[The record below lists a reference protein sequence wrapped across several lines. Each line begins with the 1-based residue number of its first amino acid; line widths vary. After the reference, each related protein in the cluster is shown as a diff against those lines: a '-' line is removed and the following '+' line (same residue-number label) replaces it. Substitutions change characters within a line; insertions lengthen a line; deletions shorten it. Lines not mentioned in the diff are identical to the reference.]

1 MIKNKQQ
8 ITIIIPAYN
17 EEKNILLFYEEN
29 QRVIRS
35 LNDYN
40 WEFIFVDDGSNDG
53 TWNIIEKISNKDS
66 HVKGVRLSR
75 HFGKEIALTAGV
87 ESAINPDA
95 VILMDADLQH
105 PPAVVPDLIKQ
116 WELGFQI
123 VNTQRKSIQ
132 YSFLRET
139 GSKLFYFMLNKF
151 STLDIQSKTT
161 DFRLLDKKVLRV
173 LKTFSERNRFF
184 RGIVDWMG
192 FKKTSIM
199 FDSPKRNDGESTFSF
214 RELFALAINS
224 FTSFSMAPLRLTG
237 YLGLVVT
244 TIASLL
250 LTYMIFSH
258 LILGLTLFTKLAYFV
273 VFNTLLFGIVL
284 AALGMIALYIGNI
297 QTEVVG
303 RPLYIIQNRVGF
315 LEK

>member
-8 ITIIIPAYN
+8 ITIITPAYN

>member
-1 MIKNKQQ
+1 MIKNKQK
-8 ITIIIPAYN
+8 ITIIVPAYN
-17 EEKNILLFYEEN
+17 EEMNILLFYEEN
-29 QRVIRS
+29 RKIIRD
-35 LNDYN
+35 LDVYN
-40 WEFIFVDDGSNDG
+40 WEFVFVDDGSSDG

-75 HFGKEIALTAGV
+75 HFGKEVALTAGV
-87 ESAINPDA
+87 ESAVNPDA

-105 PPAVVPDLIKQ
+105 PPAVVPELIKQ

-123 VNTQRKSIQ
+123 VNTQRKSIK

-139 GSKLFYFMLNKF
+139 GSRLFYFMLNKF
-151 STLDIQSKTT
+151 STLDIQSKAT
-161 DFRLLDKKVLRV
+161 DFRLLDREVLKI

-244 TIASLL
+244 TIVDIHD
-250 LTYMIFSH
+250 IFTSD
-258 LILGLTLFTKLAYFV
+258 IRTNPFY
-273 VFNTLLFGIVL
+273 
-284 AALGMIALYIGNI
+284 
-297 QTEVVG
+297 
-303 RPLYIIQNRVGF
+303 
-315 LEK
+315 